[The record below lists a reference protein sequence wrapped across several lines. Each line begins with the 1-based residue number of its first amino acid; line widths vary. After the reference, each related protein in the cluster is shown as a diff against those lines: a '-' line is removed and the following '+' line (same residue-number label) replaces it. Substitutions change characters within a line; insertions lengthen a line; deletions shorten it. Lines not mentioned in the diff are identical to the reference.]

1 MESPDGGTRP
11 TGATEMALLGRPRD
25 RRAVSFGPTARRHHQ
40 WRARYGDTRPT
51 GATESTPTEWSG
63 GRRAVSFG
71 PTAYRRGE
79 GSINA
84 NPWVVLSASPVE
96 QLLDAKTS

>member
-11 TGATEMALLGRPRD
+11 TGATE
-25 RRAVSFGPTARRHHQ
+25 
-40 WRARYGDTRPT
+40 
-51 GATESTPTEWSG
+51 STSAEWSG
-63 GRRAVSFG
+63 GRRAVSLG

-79 GSINA
+79 GSINV
-84 NPWVVLSASPVE
+84 NPWIVLSASPVE